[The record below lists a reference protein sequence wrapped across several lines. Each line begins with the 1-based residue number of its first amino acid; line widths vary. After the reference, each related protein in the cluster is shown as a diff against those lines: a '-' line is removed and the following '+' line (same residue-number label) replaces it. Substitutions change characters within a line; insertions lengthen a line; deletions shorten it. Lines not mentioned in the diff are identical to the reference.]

1 MAQPSTPSLAIAV
14 VVLLVGAV
22 ATIALTQWDPASPPP
37 LVVIDEDGGVEEAG
51 PAAGTG
57 IETALVGETTERQA
71 EIPLSL
77 DTTVIWP
84 LEVRLDLVEDLS
96 LPEVPAG
103 PPLGSGRNAR
113 LSGRI
118 ANAAGGPVPA
128 TIRFDVGANAGRVL
142 VCDASGR
149 FGASDLI
156 PGMAIVDVDGPEI
169 LGSRR
174 EVRLRAGQDELLNI
188 GYGRPGT
195 VQGRV
200 VGENGDGVV
209 GARVRLDGQE
219 LETADDGTFFYP
231 EVAAGRCLL
240 EVSHE
245 GFVDYRTLLGVA
257 GGFVVEP
264 GTLQFVL
271 RRPCSLRLVLR
282 PNIGGPEPAL
292 VYLMPANSNRERSFP
307 WHTINPVFLTGDAPV
322 VVKDLP
328 AGPIHIRTFR
338 TGAEAQPSYKQVYL
352 NPGDETEAVIRLEPA
367 PVIAGA
373 VFRSDG
379 EAAAGA
385 TVRLSAADVARA
397 NQRLFP
403 TSDQLWLEHVLPLM
417 PSVEQVVTADGSGRF
432 RLTSWSNLSP
442 FRLLEITSR
451 DGSQSQRMVVGPE
464 HDDSELEL
472 HLSDSERVDAR
483 LEVVIPG
490 RIQALPIEVVVNGA
504 PRGSRVLAASQDLE
518 VEDLVPGTYR
528 LRVQW
533 HGERVAKEPALVI
546 VDSARALWTVPQGA
560 IEGQSAE
567 TWRKLGRVYPG
578 APDVAGPGGGD

>member
-14 VVLLVGAV
+14 AVLLVGAL
-22 ATIALTQWDPASPPP
+22 ATVALTQWDPTAEPP
-37 LVVIDEDGGVEEAG
+37 LAVIDDEEATEG
-51 PAAGTG
+51 VDPPTATDTGT
-57 IETALVGETTERQA
+57 ELVEVPTERTA

-118 ANAAGGPVPA
+118 ANASGDPVPA
-128 TIRFDVGANAGRVL
+128 RIRFDPGGPNAGREL
-142 VCDASGR
+142 LCDASGR
-149 FGASDLI
+149 FGATDLV
-156 PGMAIVDVDGPEI
+156 PGMAIVEVTGPGI
-169 LGSRR
+169 IGSRR
-174 EVRLRAGQDELLNI
+174 EVRLREGQDELLNI

-209 GARVRLDGQE
+209 GARVSLDGQV
-219 LETADDGTFFYP
+219 LETGEDGTFFFP

-240 EVSHE
+240 EISQE

-257 GGFVVEP
+257 GGYTVEA
-264 GTLQFVL
+264 GALQFVL
-271 RRPCSLRLVLR
+271 RRPCSLRLILR

-292 VYLMPANSNRERSFP
+292 VYLMPANSNRERAFP
-307 WHTINPVFLTGDAPV
+307 WHTVNPILLTGDAPV
-322 VVKDLP
+322 VVEDLP
-328 AGPIHIRTFR
+328 EGAIHIRTFR
-338 TGAEAQPSYKQVYL
+338 TGAEAQPAYKQVQL
-352 NPGDETEAVIRLEPA
+352 NAGDETEAVIRLEPA
-367 PVIAGA
+367 PVVSGA
-373 VFRSDG
+373 VFDSSG

-397 NQRLFP
+397 SQRLFP

-417 PSVEQVVTADGSGRF
+417 PSVEQVVTTDTSGRF
-432 RLTSWSNLSP
+432 RLTSWSDVSP
-442 FRLLEITSR
+442 FRLLEITSQ
-451 DGSQSQRMVVGPE
+451 DGSQSLAMVVGPE
-464 HDDSELEL
+464 HDNAELEL
-472 HLSDSERVDAR
+472 RLAATEREDAR

-490 RIQALPIEVVVNGA
+490 RTQALPVEVVVNGA
-504 PRGSRVLAASQDLE
+504 PRDGFVLAASQDLE
-518 VEDLVPGTYR
+518 IEGLVPGVYR
-528 LRVQW
+528 LEVVW
-533 HGERVAKEPALVI
+533 HGERVAKEPSVVI
-546 VDSARALWTVPQGA
+546 VDSARDMWTLPQEA

-567 TWRKLGRVYPG
+567 TWRKLGRPYPG
-578 APDVAGPGGGD
+578 PSGGD